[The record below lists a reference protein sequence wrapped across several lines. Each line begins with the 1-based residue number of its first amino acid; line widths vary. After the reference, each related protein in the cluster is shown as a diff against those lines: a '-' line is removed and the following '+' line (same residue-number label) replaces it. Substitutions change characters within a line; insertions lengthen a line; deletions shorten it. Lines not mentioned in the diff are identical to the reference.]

1 MEKNNKNI
9 EELSSIELMK
19 EIYKEIV
26 EMKQAINKT
35 EKKVDKLS
43 DEVDEMSDKLD
54 ELTDKVE
61 EHDKRFESLGN
72 KTDKLS
78 ENFESLEQK
87 TDKISKSLDDLS
99 RTEKLHFEY
108 TSNKFNRLEQKID
121 SNFKYL
127 DEKIDN
133 TKNKLVSETSD
144 ILESFSIAAT
154 KSIKNIENKI
164 NNEKN
169 ERVSQIDQIRGMND
183 YNKIILRNLESRIC
197 ILEEESEKYKLRCF
211 LLKLGAIS
219 DEFKTLRLFWLERF
233 NNQSSAWRRGQ
244 RM

>member
-1 MEKNNKNI
+1 MKENNKNI
-9 EELSSIELMK
+9 EELSNIELMK
-19 EIYKEIV
+19 EIYKEIM
-26 EMKQAINKT
+26 EMKQDINKT

-43 DEVDEMSDKLD
+43 DKVD

-61 EHDKRFESLGN
+61 EHDKR
-72 KTDKLS
+72 
-78 ENFESLEQK
+78 FESLEQK

-108 TSNKFNRLEQKID
+108 TSNKFNRIEQKID

-127 DEKIDN
+127 EEKIDN

-164 NNEKN
+164 DNEKN
-169 ERVSQIDQIRGMND
+169 ERVLQIDQIRGMND

-197 ILEEESEKYKLRCF
+197 ILEEESEKYNL
-211 LLKLGAIS
+211 
-219 DEFKTLRLFWLERF
+219 
-233 NNQSSAWRRGQ
+233 N
-244 RM
+244 

>member
-1 MEKNNKNI
+1 MENNNKNI

-19 EIYKEIV
+19 EIYKEIK
-26 EMKQAINKT
+26 EIKQSINKT
-35 EKKVDKLS
+35 DEKLEKLSEKVDKLN
-43 DEVDEMSDKLD
+43 
-54 ELTDKVE
+54 DKVD

-108 TSNKFNRLEQKID
+108 TTNKFSRLDQKLD

-127 DEKIDN
+127 DEKINN
-133 TKNKLVSETSD
+133 TKNKLVSEATD
-144 ILESFSIAAT
+144 IFESFSIATT

-164 NNEKN
+164 DNEKH
-169 ERVSQIDQIRGMND
+169 ERIIEIGNIKGMDD
-183 YNKIILRNLESRIC
+183 YNKIILRNLESRIS
-197 ILEEESEKYKLRCF
+197 ILEEESEKYTV
-211 LLKLGAIS
+211 I
-219 DEFKTLRLFWLERF
+219 
-233 NNQSSAWRRGQ
+233 
-244 RM
+244 